1 MMFEGDLFKYG
12 EFDNIGCQVLD
23 DLERFICLFVEC
35 DGKVRDG
42 IKSWCNFFFGNRY
55 SVV

>member
-42 IKSWCNFFFGNRY
+42 IKSWGNFFFGNRY